1 MGKLDQIKPGSIV
14 EKSIMAR
21 RVAVVNDNGV
31 LYGIESDCKHMRA
44 SLATGKISDGQVTC
58 KRHGWKYD
66 LNSGN
71 CLTVDGFKLKKYEVE
86 VDDGEVY
93 LIL

>member
-1 MGKLDQIKPGSIV
+1 MGQLDQIKPGCIV

-21 RVAVVNDNGV
+21 RVAVVNYNGE
-31 LYGIESDCKHMRA
+31 LFGIESDCKHMRA

-58 KRHGWKYD
+58 KWHGWKYD
-66 LNSGN
+66 LKSGN
-71 CLTVDGFKLKKYEVE
+71 CLTVDGFSLKKYQIE
-86 VDDGEVY
+86 VDNGEVF